1 MTTTRSTQNT
11 ARSRRRFL
19 KVAVMGSAAVVA
31 SSVLTGTANVAAAV
45 AKRAPRP
52 RPAAPARSA
61 GVEAEV
67 AKQKR
72 STSDLLKTIR
82 NFELPAGSEMAFA
95 FVPMKAPKRGAGGGA
110 R

>member
-1 MTTTRSTQNT
+1 MTTTRSTRNT

-19 KVAVMGSAAVVA
+19 KVAVMGSAAAVA
-31 SSVLTGTANVAAAV
+31 SSVLMGTTEVAAAV
-45 AKRAPRP
+45 AKRAQRP
-52 RPAAPARSA
+52 RPAAPERSA

-72 STSDLLKTIR
+72 STGDLLKAIR
-82 NFELPAGSEMAFA
+82 DFELPSGSEMAFA
-95 FVPMKAPKRGAGGGA
+95 FVPLKAPKRGPGGGA